1 MPESPAENSSLESS
15 LLRILERER
24 KARKMAERI
33 IEQRSLELYLKN
45 KELNELN
52 ALLEH
57 KVRDRTAALSKQQD
71 ELKLALLKAEQAKKE
86 KSDFLSIMS
95 HEIRTPL
102 NAIIGFSHVLL
113 NDNPRK
119 DQIQPLELL
128 DYSSQNLMNLVND
141 ILDFSKM
148 EAGKVE
154 LNENWFSP
162 SELIQ
167 RLAASMRPTA
177 SEKGLL
183 LDVELDSDC
192 PDFVKGDYA
201 RLNQVLINLVSNSL
215 KFTATGKIVLKLSC
229 QWHMSLESCQLRFA
243 VIDTGIGVSKERQEH
258 IFDVFSQEQS
268 DTSLKYGGTG
278 LGLAICRGFV
288 RLMGGELKISSEK
301 GVGSEFYFT
310 IDLFV
315 RHNSDSKSHKLD
327 TMISLNTMDLKSARI
342 LLVEDNPINQ
352 KVTERFLSKWN
363 ALIFIAANGLE
374 ALKWLEINAVDLILM
389 DIQMPIMDGHECTR
403 QIRLLS
409 DEKKAALPIIAMTA
423 DNSNETLMEVKQ
435 SGMNDFISKP
445 FNPNDF
451 AEKLVKHLEGFINE
465 N

>member
-1 MPESPAENSSLESS
+1 MPESPVEYNNREQS

-52 ALLEH
+52 ALLEQ
-57 KVRDRTAALSKQQD
+57 KVRDRTAALNKQQD

-113 NDNPRK
+113 NENPRK

-148 EAGKVE
+148 EAGRVE
-154 LNENWFSP
+154 LNENWFAP
-162 SELIQ
+162 AELIR
-167 RLAASMRPTA
+167 RLAASMQPTA
-177 SEKGLL
+177 EDKGLL
-183 LDVELDSDC
+183 LEVDIDEACPEL
-192 PDFVKGDYA
+192 VKGDYA

-215 KFTATGKIVLKLSC
+215 KFTASGKILIKLSC
-229 QWHMSLESCQLRFA
+229 QWHLSLESCQLRFA
-243 VIDTGIGVSKERQEH
+243 VIDSGIGVSKERQEH

-268 DTSLKYGGTG
+268 DTSVKYGGTG

-288 RLMGGELKISSEK
+288 RLMGGELCLSSEK
-301 GVGSEFYFT
+301 GVGSEFYFS
-310 IDLFV
+310 IHLPIQV
-315 RHNSDSKSHKLD
+315 SGNLKSHKAD
-327 TMISLNTMDLKSARI
+327 SIISLNTMDLQSARI

-363 ALIFIAANGLE
+363 ALIFIVSNGLE
-374 ALKWLEINAVDLILM
+374 ALRWLETNEVNLVLM
-389 DIQMPIMDGHECTR
+389 DIQMPIMDGYECTR
-403 QIRLLS
+403 QIRLLG
-409 DEKKAALPIIAMTA
+409 DERKASIPIIAMTA
-423 DNSNETLMEVKQ
+423 DNSEETLIEVKN

-451 AEKLVKHLEGFINE
+451 AEKLVKNLEIHKHE